1 MNKSFIRAS
10 LWKDFFFILIEWHQ
24 MSIMQCRCIFF
35 CNWKFQFQFNPRIKG
50 ESCIY
55 KHFFKLHQFCRITWK
70 YLKQKTRWGK
80 FQCRVIDVC
89 CVCVH
94 LIRWMN
100 FAYIYTHIVLDVML
114 KKPQNFTS
122 LRPEREKER
131 KITINHKSNPCPSRF
146 FPPTYSLLTYKLTLY
161 RVCF

>member
-1 MNKSFIRAS
+1 MTKEFTLKAIYECYAKESEKMHKMWIKALFVRHCEKI
-10 LWKDFFFILIEWHQ
+10 FFILIEWHQ

-100 FAYIYTHIVLDVML
+100 FAYIYTHSFRCDV
-114 KKPQNFTS
+114 KKATKLYIPTS
-122 LRPEREKER
+122 GER
-131 KITINHKSNPCPSRF
+131 KRE
-146 FPPTYSLLTYKLTLY
+146 
-161 RVCF
+161 R